1 MDDYAW
7 AQDRNQQRELH
18 PVPNPIRTR
27 ATTSNQISQITMA
40 KAKTY
45 LAKIRKQVK
54 ADHNGTI
61 PENLELTIENYAQT
75 LELRDVYMEEVK
87 KEPMVVET
95 GSMGQ
100 TSRKQNPLCNLL
112 YQQEGLCQTYA
123 KMLGLTAAKAAM
135 KTEPTDNVSEEDPMR
150 KYYMKQ

>member
-1 MDDYAW
+1 M
-7 AQDRNQQRELH
+7 
-18 PVPNPIRTR
+18 
-27 ATTSNQISQITMA
+27 TMA
-40 KAKTY
+40 KAATY

-54 ADHNGTI
+54 ADHGGAI
-61 PENLELTIENYAQT
+61 PKNLELTIENYAQT

-123 KMLGLTAAKAAM
+123 KMLGLTAAKAAV
-135 KTEPTDNVSEEDPMR
+135 KTEAPDSVGEEDPMANYYKDR
-150 KYYMKQ
+150 KQ